1 MQIKKRNKFENLDV
15 IEIKRKKIGQNLTK
29 LDKNNKWL
37 KQTRVNKIWKN

>member
-15 IEIKRKKIGQNLTK
+15 IEIKREKIGQNLTK

-37 KQTRVNKIWKN
+37 K